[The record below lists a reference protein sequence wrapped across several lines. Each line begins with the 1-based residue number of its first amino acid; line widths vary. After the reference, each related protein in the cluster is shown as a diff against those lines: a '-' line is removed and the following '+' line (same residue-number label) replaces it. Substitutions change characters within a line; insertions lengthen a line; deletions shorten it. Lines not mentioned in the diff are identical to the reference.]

1 MKKAILTIVIFTLS
15 FSLFSINIGLSYREE
30 TDIALWE
37 ALMECEYDFTPL
49 SMITTSTLS
58 YNEEGKIEGKD
69 KNNAL
74 TKEQAKIVRETELI
88 ETNAS
93 LILEGIDLIIISGG
107 RDISPSLYGEE
118 DLTDTKKCAEED
130 VSDYFLIK
138 SAIENNIPLIGICR
152 GMQAIAV
159 YYNCQLLQELDSPL
173 HYSKTEDYTSHSIYI
188 TNKDSLLYSL
198 FNESIVSG
206 LPSRHHQAV
215 KSIKGT
221 KLEVTAYTESENRLV
236 IEAIESLDSSF
247 IFGIQFHPEKAVA
260 NEKEDS
266 MKREEA
272 ILFFSSLI
280 SSAVSTK

>member
-1 MKKAILTIVIFTLS
+1 MKKIILTLIIFTLS
-15 FSLFSINIGLSYREE
+15 FSLFSLNIGLSYREE

-37 ALMECEYDFTPL
+37 TLMECGYDFTPL
-49 SMITTSTLS
+49 SMITSSTLL

-74 TKEQAKIVRETELI
+74 TKEQAKIVRETELKD
-88 ETNAS
+88 TNAS
-93 LILEGIDLIIISGG
+93 LVLEGIDLIIISGG
-107 RDISPSLYGEE
+107 RDISPSLYNEE

-159 YYNCQLLQELDSPL
+159 YYNAQLIQELDSPL
-173 HYSKTEDYTSHSIYI
+173 HYSKTEDYISHSIYI

-221 KLEVTAYTESENRLV
+221 RLEVTAYTESENRLV

-266 MKREEA
+266 IKREEA